1 MYPVNQVI
9 LGGDSMFNSMDD
21 IDMQIQKM
29 EAYRTKL
36 QQMKSQG
43 RQKLIWDEV
52 DAEISP
58 MTEEQRNKLFKDED
72 YVYTYNK
79 LQSMVQ
85 AEILNLVKGKIE
97 NSPEGKELLEKQ
109 LKTIKKLKSKIIEE
123 TNREME
129 LFKEFKECSKS
140 NPSMTYEEFIK
151 ANM

>member
-129 LFKEFKECSKS
+129 LFKK
-140 NPSMTYEEFIK
+140 
-151 ANM
+151 

>member
-109 LKTIKKLKSKIIEE
+109 LKTIKKLKSKILGF
-123 TNREME
+123 
-129 LFKEFKECSKS
+129 LFCVESGFIIRKEF
-140 NPSMTYEEFIK
+140 II
-151 ANM
+151 

>member
-129 LFKEFKECSKS
+129 LFKKFKECSKS